1 MIVTALALNRLDD
14 DGADVDV
21 ALVNEVTNLAL
32 GLLFSLNHVRFALRF
47 RQRKIDVWTRHARPI
62 KLCKQIGLAR
72 IGVREAHGVTAAPVK
87 SPAEM

>member
-32 GLLFSLNHVRFALRF
+32 GLLFPLNHVRFAVRF
-47 RQRKIDVWTRHARPI
+47 RQ
-62 KLCKQIGLAR
+62 
-72 IGVREAHGVTAAPVK
+72 
-87 SPAEM
+87 